1 MISTEQLKEIINEA
15 SKKGHAVS
23 VRDVAYA
30 ILCMHF
36 DDSLVA
42 YKSLFGN
49 DYDYHQ
55 ERHETYDNTAM
66 MSYIKAYVEMIE
78 NGGKKSKSDDISFEE
93 NKAEI
98 INLIKETK
106 DKEAR
111 GEIDAKQSLDLQTK
125 LRVTL
130 NDKFRVQSEE
140 VEQRVVVTPK
150 FNGVCSYCS
159 REIHVPTKEE
169 LMKKYNLIENN
180 NEY

>member
-15 SKKGHAVS
+15 SKVGHTVS

-30 ILCMHF
+30 ILSMHF
-36 DDSLVA
+36 DDNLVA

-49 DYDYHQ
+49 DYDYRQ
-55 ERHETYDNTAM
+55 EQCETYDDSAM
-66 MSYIKAYVEMIE
+66 ISYVKAYVEMLTI
-78 NGGKKSKSDDISFEE
+78 GGNKSKSDDISFEE

-106 DKEAR
+106 DKEAK

-159 REIHVPTKEE
+159 REIHVPTKED
-169 LMKKYNLIENN
+169 LMKKYNLIENK
-180 NEY
+180 